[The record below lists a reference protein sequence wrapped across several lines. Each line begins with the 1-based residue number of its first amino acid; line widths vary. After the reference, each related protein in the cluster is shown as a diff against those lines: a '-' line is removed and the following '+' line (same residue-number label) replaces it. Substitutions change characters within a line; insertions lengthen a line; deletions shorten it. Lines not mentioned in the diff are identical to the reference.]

1 MKTWTRTTSDG
12 IEYTVQEVAHDYDLH
27 AFEIL
32 LNDEVVITVYP
43 CDEDAMNATIND
55 LDNGANPIEDGWEDG
70 LGNSCASAFY
80 SKLD

>member
-12 IEYTVQEVAHDYDLH
+12 IEYTVQEVAYDYALH

-32 LNDEVVITVYP
+32 LNDAVVTTVYP
-43 CDEDAMNATIND
+43 CDEEAMNAAIND
-55 LDNGANPIEDGWEDG
+55 LDNGANPIDDSWEDG

-80 SKLD
+80 SNLE